1 MLALGASASF
11 TALAG
16 GIGPAAAGVAPA
28 SAAATVA
35 AAARTRN
42 IAVAA
47 AVLVDLLEPALRARL
62 LFPFP
67 RQRLAT
73 PAYFKGGL
81 HGDVTFVGEHYGDAM
96 WSNFPVS
103 DVPRPGLRLGDLDV
117 QGRDA
122 ALGLLAVALSR
133 QGYAKVQ
140 DIMGADQAL
149 ADAGTP
155 FACGIDSYTLAILGV
170 PSDTAPWMLQFGG
183 HHLALNLTL
192 MGEHAVLAPVLT
204 GAQPA
209 VYTRNGRTVR
219 ALASENDKGF
229 ALLATFDADQRRRAV
244 IDGPVDTLELGPG
257 RDGATIPLQ
266 GVSASAMNDGQRAML
281 LDLVS
286 DWAGIVNADHAAPRL
301 AEIAA
306 GLPETWFAWK
316 GPDTHEPNRNGASY
330 FRVQGPTIY
339 VEFAPQWPGGD
350 LTQHVHTIY
359 RDFPDAYGR
368 AFVPGLDGGS
378 RKI

>member
-1 MLALGASASF
+1 MLALATSASL
-11 TALAG
+11 TAVAG
-16 GIGPAAAGVAPA
+16 GLGPAAAGAGQAPA
-28 SAAATVA
+28 GTTA
-35 AAARTRN
+35 AAARTRV
-42 IAVAA
+42 IAA
-47 AVLVDLLEPALRARL
+47 AATALIDLLDAPLRARL

-67 RQRLAT
+67 RQALAT

-81 HGDVTFVGEHYGDAM
+81 RGDVTFVGEHYGDAM

-103 DVPRPGLRLGDLDV
+103 DVPRPGLRLGDLDAR
-117 QGRDA
+117 GRDA
-122 ALGLLAVALSR
+122 VMGLLAVALSR

-155 FACGIDSYTLAILGV
+155 FACGTDSYTLAILGV
-170 PSDTAPWMLQFGG
+170 PSDATPWMLQFGG

-192 MGEHAVLAPVLT
+192 MGERAVLAPVLT

-209 VYTRNGRTVR
+209 VHARNGRTVR

-229 ALLATFDADQRRRAV
+229 VLLATFDADQRRRAV

-257 RDGATIPLQ
+257 RDGATVALQ
-266 GVSASAMNDGQRAML
+266 GLPASAMDDRQRAML

-286 DWAGIVNADHAAPRL
+286 DWAGIVNDAHAAPRL
-301 AEIAA
+301 AEIAG
-306 GLPETWFAWK
+306 GLPDTWFAWK
-316 GPDTHEPNRNGASY
+316 GPDTHEPGRNGASY
-330 FRVQGPTIY
+330 FRVQGPTTY

-359 RDFPDAYGR
+359 RDLQNGYGR
-368 AFVPGLDGGS
+368 AFVPDLGGAS